1 MACLL
6 PAGRHTVVKQ
16 NHTDITIVGDHNMS
30 DAPIPLDALMRL
42 RAQARDRKR
51 RQRDRDR
58 RRDMSQVTDLPDVTQ
73 NVTED
78 TQDHAAPDHAPLPNG
93 PPGVRWALTA
103 VALVLFAAAVSANA
117 EYAWSLGASPISS
130 GVFAGIGIAADGLV
144 FLLPLVAS
152 RSPPPIALIGW
163 AVWTLALSFALCG
176 AVGFASLSI
185 ADTVAR
191 RSERSSPAIEI
202 AKLKLSTTSAAVSV
216 ECRRVGPLCRARQ
229 ADERQ
234 ALADLGAAES
244 AQAAVADP
252 QVSQAVKLVAW
263 LTPLRPADAD
273 LAMVRLGLIVLIPQL
288 AGLVLLVARR

>member
-1 MACLL
+1 
-6 PAGRHTVVKQ
+6 
-16 NHTDITIVGDHNMS
+16 MS

-58 RRDMSQVTDLPDVTQ
+58 RRDMSQVTDLPGVTQ

-78 TQDHAAPDHAPLPNG
+78 TQDHAAPAHAPLPNG
-93 PPGVRWALTA
+93 PPFRWALTA
-103 VALVLFAAAVSANA
+103 VALVLFAATTAANA
-117 EYAWSLGASPISS
+117 EYAWSLGTSPISS

-176 AVGFASLSI
+176 AVGFAALNI
-185 ADTVAR
+185 ADTVAQR
-191 RSERSSPAIEI
+191 LERSSPSIDL
-202 AKLKLSTTSAAVSV
+202 AKMKLAAASAAVSV
-216 ECRRVGPLCRARQ
+216 ECRKVGPLCRARQ

-234 ALADLGAAES
+234 ALSELTGALA

-252 QVSQAVKLVAW
+252 QASQAVKLVAW

-273 LAMVRLGLIVLIPQL
+273 LAMVRLGLIVLIPTC
-288 AGLVLLVARR
+288 GLGAARRSALKYSPD

>member
-1 MACLL
+1 
-6 PAGRHTVVKQ
+6 
-16 NHTDITIVGDHNMS
+16 MS

-58 RRDMSQVTDLPDVTQ
+58 RRDMSQVTDLSGVTQ
-73 NVTED
+73 NVTDD

-93 PPGVRWALTA
+93 PRFRWALTA
-103 VALVLFAAAVSANA
+103 VAVVLFAAAVAANA

-130 GVFAGIGIAADGLV
+130 GVFCAIGIAADCLV

-152 RSPPPIALIGW
+152 RSPLPIALIGW
-163 AVWTLALSFALCG
+163 AMWFLALCFALCG
-176 AVGFASLSI
+176 AVGFAALNI
-185 ADTVAR
+185 ADTVAERFER
-191 RSERSSPAIEI
+191 RSPAIDL
-202 AKLKLSTTSAAVSV
+202 AKMKLAAASAAVSV

-229 ADERQ
+229 GEERQ
-234 ALADLGAAES
+234 ALSELTGALA